1 MLTQF
6 YIPNEIDEIYFV
18 EIYYAGRSR
27 KQCDKEESLCRK
39 PNVNEEYLETF
50 RTKSYIEICNKAQGQ
65 FGKTINTKRLSS
77 SCSTSSPLP
86 PICLNLTES
95 LLEPRHEII
104 TNMTQNFKVHHLLVN
119 YFDAS
124 LEASRCCDTILE
136 GIHSTR
142 ISYTR
147 ITRIVKLSKRVLN
160 EQTKKD
166 IYREL
171 SSFSSKLQNNPLSVI
186 STMQFNDI
194 HNRYMELLH
203 RLTSKRKKIQRRL
216 ALIRVCKKV
225 GGIALV
231 TSHGAILIALLV
243 VSFHSVVGLVAAPSI
258 VGGLVGLFIKKIK
271 VRLRRSSYCERL
283 CEQLD
288 AAAKGI
294 FILINDLD
302 TMSRMVKR
310 LNDEVEHRK
319 MVADVCVKN
328 NVGSKCEIL
337 KRVMSE
343 YRDQESSFLDQLE
356 ELEEH
361 VYLCFLTINKSRRL
375 VMQQITER
383 NK

>member
-1 MLTQF
+1 
-6 YIPNEIDEIYFV
+6 
-18 EIYYAGRSR
+18 
-27 KQCDKEESLCRK
+27 
-39 PNVNEEYLETF
+39 
-50 RTKSYIEICNKAQGQ
+50 
-65 FGKTINTKRLSS
+65 
-77 SCSTSSPLP
+77 
-86 PICLNLTES
+86 
-95 LLEPRHEII
+95 
-104 TNMTQNFKVHHLLVN
+104 
-119 YFDAS
+119 
-124 LEASRCCDTILE
+124 
-136 GIHSTR
+136 
-142 ISYTR
+142 
-147 ITRIVKLSKRVLN
+147 
-160 EQTKKD
+160 
-166 IYREL
+166 
-171 SSFSSKLQNNPLSVI
+171 
-186 STMQFNDI
+186 MQFNDI

-203 RLTSKRKKIQRRL
+203 RLTSKRKKIQRKI
-216 ALIRVCKKV
+216 ALNSVCKKV

-271 VRLRRSSYCERL
+271 IRLRRSSYCERL

-288 AAAKGI
+288 AAAKGV

>member
-1 MLTQF
+1 
-6 YIPNEIDEIYFV
+6 
-18 EIYYAGRSR
+18 
-27 KQCDKEESLCRK
+27 LCRK
-39 PNVNEEYLETF
+39 SNVNEEYLEAF

-65 FGKTINTKRLSS
+65 FEKTISTKRLSI
-77 SCSTSSPLP
+77 SCSTSPPPPLP
-86 PICLNLTES
+86 PIRINLTEY
-95 LLEPRHEII
+95 LLEPRQEII
-104 TNMTQNFKVHHLLVN
+104 TNMTQNFKVHHLLVD
-119 YFDAS
+119 YFKAS
-124 LEASRCCDTILE
+124 LEACRCCDTILE
-136 GIHSTR
+136 GINSTR

-147 ITRIVKLSKRVLN
+147 TTRVVKLSKRVLN

-171 SSFSSKLQNNPLSVI
+171 ASFPSKLQNNPLSVI
-186 STMQFNDI
+186 STMQFHDI
-194 HNRYMELLH
+194 HNRYMELLQ
-203 RLTSKRKKIQRRL
+203 RLTSKRRKIQRRST
-216 ALIRVCKKV
+216 LISVCKKV

-231 TSHGAILIALLV
+231 TSHAAILIALLV

-258 VGGLVGLFIKKIK
+258 VGGLVGLFIKRIK
-271 VRLRRSSYCERL
+271 NRIKTRTNCERL

-288 AAAKGI
+288 AAAKGV

-319 MVADVCVKN
+319 MVAEVFVK

-337 KRVMSE
+337 KQVMSE
-343 YRDQESSFLDQLE
+343 FSDQESSFLDQLE

-361 VYLCFLTINKSRRL
+361 VYLCFLTVNKSRRL

-383 NK
+383 SQH

>member
-1 MLTQF
+1 
-6 YIPNEIDEIYFV
+6 
-18 EIYYAGRSR
+18 
-27 KQCDKEESLCRK
+27 
-39 PNVNEEYLETF
+39 
-50 RTKSYIEICNKAQGQ
+50 
-65 FGKTINTKRLSS
+65 
-77 SCSTSSPLP
+77 
-86 PICLNLTES
+86 
-95 LLEPRHEII
+95 
-104 TNMTQNFKVHHLLVN
+104 
-119 YFDAS
+119 
-124 LEASRCCDTILE
+124 
-136 GIHSTR
+136 
-142 ISYTR
+142 
-147 ITRIVKLSKRVLN
+147 
-160 EQTKKD
+160 
-166 IYREL
+166 
-171 SSFSSKLQNNPLSVI
+171 
-186 STMQFNDI
+186 
-194 HNRYMELLH
+194 MELLH
-203 RLTSKRKKIQRRL
+203 RLTSKRKKIQRKI
-216 ALIRVCKKV
+216 ALISVCKKV

-231 TSHGAILIALLV
+231 TSHAAILIALLV

-258 VGGLVGLFIKKIK
+258 VGCFVGLFIKRIKNRIKI
-271 VRLRRSSYCERL
+271 RSNSERL

-288 AAAKGI
+288 AAAKGV

>member
-1 MLTQF
+1 
-6 YIPNEIDEIYFV
+6 
-18 EIYYAGRSR
+18 
-27 KQCDKEESLCRK
+27 
-39 PNVNEEYLETF
+39 
-50 RTKSYIEICNKAQGQ
+50 
-65 FGKTINTKRLSS
+65 
-77 SCSTSSPLP
+77 
-86 PICLNLTES
+86 
-95 LLEPRHEII
+95 
-104 TNMTQNFKVHHLLVN
+104 
-119 YFDAS
+119 
-124 LEASRCCDTILE
+124 
-136 GIHSTR
+136 
-142 ISYTR
+142 
-147 ITRIVKLSKRVLN
+147 
-160 EQTKKD
+160 
-166 IYREL
+166 
-171 SSFSSKLQNNPLSVI
+171 
-186 STMQFNDI
+186 
-194 HNRYMELLH
+194 MELLH
-203 RLTSKRKKIQRRL
+203 RLTSKRKKIQRKI
-216 ALIRVCKKV
+216 ALNSVCKKV

-271 VRLRRSSYCERL
+271 IRLRRSSYCERL

-288 AAAKGI
+288 AAAKGV

>member
-1 MLTQF
+1 MTCSRWLCSLR
-6 YIPNEIDEIYFV
+6 IS
-18 EIYYAGRSR
+18 GRSR
-27 KQCDKEESLCRK
+27 KKCVEEDGLRSK
-39 PNVNEEYLETF
+39 PNVNEEYLQTF
-50 RTKSYIEICNKAQGQ
+50 RTESYLEICNKAQGQ
-65 FGKTINTKRLSS
+65 FRKKISTKRLSS
-77 SCSTSSPLP
+77 SSSTSSPLP

-95 LLEPRHEII
+95 LLEPRQEII
-104 TNMTQNFKVHHLLVN
+104 ANLTQNFKVHNLLVD
-119 YFDAS
+119 YFEAS
-124 LEASRCCDTILE
+124 LEACRYCDTILE

-142 ISYTR
+142 LSYTR
-147 ITRIVKLSKRVLN
+147 ITRVVKLSKKVLISFNDSTN

-166 IYREL
+166 IYKEL
-171 SSFSSKLQNNPLSVI
+171 DSFSSKLQNNPLSFI
-186 STMQFNDI
+186 STMQFHDI
-194 HNRYMELLH
+194 HNKYMELLQ
-203 RLTSKRKKIQRRL
+203 RLTSKRKRIKRRL
-216 ALIRVCKKV
+216 TMISVCKKI

-243 VSFHSVVGLVAAPSI
+243 VSLHSVVGLVAAPSI
-258 VGGLVGLFIKKIK
+258 VGGLVGLFINRIKIRIKKTTK
-271 VRLRRSSYCERL
+271 CERL

-288 AAAKGI
+288 AAAKGV

-319 MVADVCVKN
+319 MIADVCVK

-343 YRDQESSFLDQLE
+343 FSDHDGSFLEQLE

-361 VYLCFLTINKSRRL
+361 VYLCFLTVNKSRRL

-383 NK
+383 SQH